1 MNNNPFSHSGI
12 VTGEAFCNRQKETD
26 DLAYLAAHSQNAL
39 LFSHRRMGKTSLIFN
54 LMQVLGNKR
63 PKIERVYVDLYGS
76 VDEKDFIEAV
86 FTGLA
91 QIESKIEKL
100 LKLASGL
107 RFGGSVDPV
116 SGQPSISVS
125 IRPHDH
131 PRYLETAMN
140 ALSAYSQKRKLLVV
154 FDEFQEIDTYA
165 EKREKG
171 FEKRLRSHIQGH
183 SNIAY
188 LFSGSQKH
196 ILAQMFNASDRAF
209 YQMAVSYPLKPI
221 AVEHYIKWAGD
232 IFTKNGKA
240 GLLPDGIIRDIVARC
255 DFQPMYIQQF
265 LFELW
270 RLETIGAGTIGHIER
285 NILKS
290 RENEF
295 MILWD
300 SLTVNQRKAL
310 RLLAETDGEHM
321 YYSEVLQT
329 FGLKSGSLL
338 KRALTSLL
346 TREIVTRNRTYHIQ
360 DAMFRKWIQR
370 FSGG

>member
-1 MNNNPFSHSGI
+1 METNPFSHSGI
-12 VTGEAFCNRQKETD
+12 VTGEAFCNREKELS

-39 LFSHRRMGKTSLIFN
+39 LFSHRRMGKTSLIYQ
-54 LMQVLGNKR
+54 LMQTLKKKR
-63 PKIERVYVDLYGS
+63 PGIESVYIDLYGS

-100 LKLASGL
+100 IKLASGL
-107 RFGGSVDPV
+107 RFGGSVDPL
-116 SGQPSISVS
+116 SGQPSLSVTIS
-125 IRPHDH
+125 PHDH

-140 ALSAYSQKRKLLVV
+140 ALSAYSQKRKLLVI

-165 EKREKG
+165 EKSEKG

-183 SNIAY
+183 TNIAY

-196 ILAQMFNASDRAF
+196 ILTQMFNASDRAF
-209 YQMAVSYPLKPI
+209 YQMATSYPLKPI
-221 AVEHYIKWAGD
+221 AVEHYIKWASA
-232 IFTKNGKA
+232 IFLRNRKTD
-240 GLLPDGIIRDIVARC
+240 LPDAIIREIVERC

-270 RLETIGAGTIGHIER
+270 RFETIGAETIGQIELE
-285 NILKS
+285 ILKN

-295 MILWD
+295 IILWD

-310 RLLAETDGEHM
+310 RLLAETGGENM
-321 YYSEVLQT
+321 YYANVLQK

-346 TREIVTRNRTYHIQ
+346 SREVITKNKTYHIQ
-360 DAMFRKWIQR
+360 DAMFRKWIQHLS
-370 FSGG
+370 SG

>member
-1 MNNNPFSHSGI
+1 MNKNPFSHSGI
-12 VTGEAFCNRQKETD
+12 VTGEAFCNREKETS
-26 DLAYLAAHSQNAL
+26 DLAYLAEHSQNVL
-39 LFSHRRMGKTSLIFN
+39 LFSHRRMGKTSLIYH
-54 LMQVLGNKR
+54 LMQRLRNKR
-63 PKIERVYVDLYGS
+63 PRIESVYIDLYGS

-86 FTGLA
+86 FSGLA

-107 RFGGSVDPV
+107 RFGGSVDPM

-125 IRPHDH
+125 ISPHDH
-131 PRYLETAMN
+131 PQYLETAMN
-140 ALSAYSQKRKLLVV
+140 ALSAYSQKRKLLVI

-165 EKREKG
+165 EKSEKG
-171 FEKRLRSHIQGH
+171 FEKRLRSHIQSH
-183 SNIAY
+183 TNIAY

-209 YQMAVSYPLKPI
+209 YQMAVSCPLKPI
-221 AVEHYIKWAGD
+221 AVEHYIKWARA
-232 IFTKNGKA
+232 IFLKSRQTD
-240 GLLPDGIIRDIVARC
+240 LPDDIIRDIVARC

-270 RLETIGAGTIGHIER
+270 RLETIGAGAIDEIALK
-285 NILKS
+285 IVKS

-310 RLLAETDGEHM
+310 RLLAETSGENM
-321 YYSEVLQT
+321 YYSDVLQK

-338 KRALTSLL
+338 KRALTSLSS
-346 TREIVTRNRTYHIQ
+346 REVVTKNKTYHIQ
-360 DAMFRKWIQR
+360 DAMFQKWIQR
-370 FSGG
+370 LSGG

>member
-1 MNNNPFSHSGI
+1 MNTNPFSHSGI
-12 VTGEAFCNRQKETD
+12 VTGEAFCNREKETA

-54 LMQVLGNKR
+54 LMQVLGKKR
-63 PKIERVYVDLYGS
+63 PKIESVYIDLYGS

-91 QIESKIEKL
+91 QIESKVEKL

-116 SGQPSISVS
+116 SGQPSVSVTIS
-125 IRPHDH
+125 PHDH

-140 ALSAYSQKRKLLVV
+140 ALCAYSQKRKLLVV

-183 SNIAY
+183 ANIAY

-232 IFTKNGKA
+232 IFLKNGKTD
-240 GLLPDGIIRDIVARC
+240 LPDDIIREIVARC

-270 RLETIGAGTIGHIER
+270 RTGTISAGTIGQIEI
-285 NILKS
+285 NILKN

-310 RLLAETDGEHM
+310 RLIAETDGENM
-321 YYSEVLQT
+321 YYSEVLQK

-346 TREIVTRNRTYHIQ
+346 SREIVTKNKIYHVQ

-370 FSGG
+370 LSGG